1 MTQKNFYETETV
13 SDKETRVV
21 VGQGQGSGE
30 GRRTGSLGAADG
42 NYHIHNG

>member
-13 SDKETRVV
+13 SQTETRVV

-30 GRRTGSLGAADG
+30 GRMGSLGAANG
-42 NYHIHNG
+42 NYYIQNG